1 MAKGKND
8 VILRDRMQM
17 TFDAGGDIT
26 TLYGRLDLSD
36 YVSIPRKEGL
46 NIKEIRFQMR
56 DPNNA
61 TTAAKTGS
69 FNGDLLSGSTNDNVA
84 FLKLY
89 ATTTAYESAQDVG
102 IGSPNVLTV
111 VEHHANFNVVQE
123 GVTNVGGNLVIDF
136 YEFGVPD
143 LHPEGYPVVT
153 DLLIGIAADNCTKY
167 TDSTL
172 ELDLMVIAEPKKIT
186 EKDMELMLTQGQD
199 L

>member
-17 TFDAGGDIT
+17 TLSATGDID
-26 TLYGRLDLSD
+26 TLYGRVDLSD

-56 DPNNA
+56 NPNQLR
-61 TTAAKTGS
+61 TGS
-69 FNGDLLSGSTNDNVA
+69 FNQDLVSTAVNDERA

-89 ATTTAYESAQDVG
+89 ATTTAYETAVDVG

-111 VEHHANFNVVQE
+111 CEHQAYFTIVQE
-123 GVTNVGGNLVIDF
+123 GATNVGGNLVVDYF
-136 YEFGVPD
+136 EFGVPD

-153 DLLIGIAADNCTKY
+153 DLLIGIAAENCT
-167 TDSTL
+167 SFNSATL
-172 ELDLMVIAEPKKIT
+172 ELDLMIIAEPKKIT